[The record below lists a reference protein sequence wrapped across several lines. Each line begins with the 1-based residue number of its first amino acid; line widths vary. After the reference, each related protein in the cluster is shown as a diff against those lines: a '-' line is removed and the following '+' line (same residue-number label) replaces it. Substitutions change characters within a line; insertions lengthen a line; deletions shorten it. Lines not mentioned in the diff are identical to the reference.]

1 MSSEGSSRLRQ
12 FGLYKTIDS
21 QTAEFLKLSRK
32 RQIRRGCACAAVST
46 AITVTVVVVILLI
59 YEYGIAVES
68 SLVQNIYSY
77 GNLSLNGSAD
87 SPVADRLDRSYF
99 GFDQDYYE
107 RMPLLV
113 NAMQENHYID
123 PFVDPVPTK
132 RARLLR
138 NKTKTLKTTSIRRT
152 SPRPFIFELRSPTPT
167 PFSRTFGS
175 KSWVESYRNAQ
186 RLENLQQV
194 IQYLEKTINAKFG
207 DLYELPSSSSTHI
220 AFSGVYVKP
229 SAETSKEE
237 KPTTPTLDLLLQSSN
252 KVETRNHVS
261 DPLFSFK
268 PDSPGDVNLLADG
281 FLRFVPTPTLD
292 KPTTPMFRPISNRK
306 KLDNDDKNVVD
317 AQASEIKNIETST
330 VDKPNSFKVMLNYV
344 PTKTTIDYSSSD
356 GTSSAINKVYF
367 TTSRPVRF
375 QFKKKSN
382 GPVRRMYMPRSL
394 KRPIINRTK
403 APPPQDILRKSSSNK
418 EATMIVHVNLYP
430 QRTVVKEVSNVTE
443 NKQEYTT
450 TPVTTTTQVDTGRPL
465 TQAPELSYPQVED
478 HHVGSSGVIPVEY
491 GTVPPPPPPPVTPFI
506 PTFENTVSSTS
517 EIYSWPTHP
526 PDVVKFSPEDAKVPD
541 HYQRLR
547 EMESG
552 SYTTEA
558 NSRAFNLH
566 DVHFKDHY
574 DQSKQVDAGNGP
586 IGYNNRDFNSE
597 ETEILNHY
605 GRFGEREI
613 GNSFPVNVDSRPM
626 NTGYTKYIDS
636 HRRFRDMHF
645 STSAPTGTN
654 RRNYRDN
661 IDIQENVEPSTLVV
675 KLKNEVKLQTTTTQE
690 TITEVEEDSDETTT
704 VKTYVPQI
712 NGHYRS
718 VNQNSRMINDWFDKD
733 DENDRKKRL
742 ETRVTGLKKPT
753 YVEIKR
759 NNTNIHNN
767 DESIEDE
774 NDE

>member
-12 FGLYKTIDS
+12 FGLYKTIDT

-123 PFVDPVPTK
+123 PFLETAPTK

-138 NKTKTLKTTSIRRT
+138 NKTKTAKPTSIRRT

-207 DLYELPSSSSTHI
+207 DLYELPSSSSSTHI

-229 SAETSKEE
+229 SSDTSKEV

-281 FLRFVPTPTLD
+281 FLRFAPSPTLD

-306 KLDNDDKNVVD
+306 KQDNEEKNVVD

-375 QFKKKSN
+375 QFKRKSN

-403 APPPQDILRKSSSNK
+403 ASPPKDILRKSSANK

-430 QRTVVKEVSNVTE
+430 QKTVVKEVVNVTE

-450 TPVTTTTQVDTGRPL
+450 TPATTTTPVTTTTEVNTGRPL
-465 TQAPELSYPQVED
+465 TQAPELSFTQVED
-478 HHVGSSGVIPVEY
+478 HHVGSSGVIPVEHR
-491 GTVPPPPPPPVTPFI
+491 TVPPPPLPPVSFI
-506 PTFENTVSSTS
+506 PTFETTVSSTS
-517 EIYSWPTHP
+517 EIYSWPTNP
-526 PDVVKFSPEDAKVPD
+526 PEVVKFSPEDAKVPD
-541 HYQRLR
+541 YYHRSR
-547 EMESG
+547 EMESR
-552 SYTTEA
+552 SYTTEV
-558 NSRAFNLH
+558 NSRTFNLH
-566 DVHFKDHY
+566 DVKFQDHY
-574 DQSKQVDAGNGP
+574 DQLKQAEGDSKP
-586 IGYNNRDFNSE
+586 IGYNSRDYNSE
-597 ETEILNHY
+597 ESEIINNY
-605 GRFGEREI
+605 GRFGEKEM
-613 GNSFPVNVDSRPM
+613 GGYAVNVDSRPI
-626 NTGYTKYIDS
+626 NPEYTRYIDA
-636 HRRFRDMHF
+636 HRFRDMD
-645 STSAPTGTN
+645 STTEAN
-654 RRNYRDN
+654 RRNFRDSLQ
-661 IDIQENVEPSTLVV
+661 IQETVEPSTLVV
-675 KLKNEVKLQTTTTQE
+675 KLKNEVKLKTTTTEE
-690 TITEVEEDSDETTT
+690 TISEVEDSEEATT
-704 VKTYVPQI
+704 VQTYVPQI

-718 VNQNSRMINDWFDKD
+718 VNQNSRMINDWFDKE
-733 DENDRKKRL
+733 DENDRKKKL

-759 NNTNIHNN
+759 NNTNINN
-767 DESIEDE
+767 DDDDDESEE
-774 NDE
+774 

>member
-32 RQIRRGCACAAVST
+32 KQIRRGCACAAVST

-77 GNLSLNGSAD
+77 GNLSSNGSED
-87 SPVADRLDRSYF
+87 SPVAYRLDRSYF

-123 PFVDPVPTK
+123 PFVEISVPTK

-138 NKTKTLKTTSIRRT
+138 NKTKTTKTTSIRRT

-175 KSWVESYRNAQ
+175 KNWVESYRNAQ

-252 KVETRNHVS
+252 KVETKNHVS

-281 FLRFVPTPTLD
+281 FFRFAPTPTLD
-292 KPTTPMFRPISNRK
+292 KPVIPMFRPISNRK
-306 KLDNDDKNVVD
+306 KQDNDDKNVVD

-375 QFKKKSN
+375 QFKRKSN
-382 GPVRRMYMPRSL
+382 GVRRMYMPRSL
-394 KRPIINRTK
+394 KRPIFNRTK
-403 APPPQDILRKSSSNK
+403 PPPQDILRKSSSNE

-430 QRTVVKEVSNVTE
+430 QRTVVKEVVNVTE

-450 TPVTTTTQVDTGRPL
+450 TPVATTTQVNTVRPL
-465 TQAPELSYPQVED
+465 TQAPEISIPQVED
-478 HHVGSSGVIPVEY
+478 HHVGSSGVIPVEHR
-491 GTVPPPPPPPVTPFI
+491 TVPPSPPPPVTPVI
-506 PTFENTVSSTS
+506 PTFETTVSSTS
-517 EIYSWPTHP
+517 EIYSWPTNP

-558 NSRAFNLH
+558 NNREFNLH
-566 DVHFKDHY
+566 DLKFKDYY
-574 DQSKQVDAGNGP
+574 DQLKQIEAGNGP

-605 GRFGEREI
+605 GRFGEKEI
-613 GNSFPVNVDSRPM
+613 GKSYPVNVDSRPI
-626 NTGYTKYIDS
+626 NTEYTKYIDS
-636 HRRFRDMHF
+636 HRRFLDMDF
-645 STSAPTGTN
+645 STSTLTGTN
-654 RRNYRDN
+654 RRNYRDSLE
-661 IDIQENVEPSTLVV
+661 IQETVEPSTLVV
-675 KLKNEVKLQTTTTQE
+675 KLKNEVKLTTTTTQE
-690 TITEVEEDSDETTT
+690 TILEVEEDSDETTT
-704 VKTYVPQI
+704 VQTYVPQI

-718 VNQNSRMINDWFDKD
+718 VNQNSRIINDWFDKE
-733 DENDRKKRL
+733 DENERKKRL

-759 NNTNIHNN
+759 NNTNINNENN
-767 DESIEDE
+767 DDE

>member
-21 QTAEFLKLSRK
+21 HTAEFLKLSRK

-68 SLVQNIYSY
+68 SIVQNIYSY
-77 GNLSLNGSAD
+77 GNLSLNGSSD
-87 SPVADRLDRSYF
+87 LPVADRLDRSYF

-123 PFVDPVPTK
+123 PFVEISVPTK

-138 NKTKTLKTTSIRRT
+138 NKTKTTKTTSIRRT

-167 PFSRTFGS
+167 PFSRNFGS

-194 IQYLEKTINAKFG
+194 IQYLERTINAKFG
-207 DLYELPSSSSTHI
+207 DLHELPSNPSTHI

-237 KPTTPTLDLLLQSSN
+237 KPTTSTLDLLSQSS
-252 KVETRNHVS
+252 KAETRNHVS

-281 FLRFVPTPTLD
+281 FLRFAPTPTLD
-292 KPTTPMFRPISNRK
+292 KPTTPMFRPIRK
-306 KLDNDDKNVVD
+306 KQDNDDKNVVD

-344 PTKTTIDYSSSD
+344 PTKTTIDYSPSD

-375 QFKKKSN
+375 QFKRKSN

-394 KRPIINRTK
+394 KRPILNKTK
-403 APPPQDILRKSSSNK
+403 PPPQDILRKSSPNK

-430 QRTVVKEVSNVTE
+430 QRTVVKEVGNVTE

-450 TPVTTTTQVDTGRPL
+450 TPVTTTTQVNTGRPL
-465 TQAPELSYPQVED
+465 TQAPELSFPQVED
-478 HHVGSSGVIPVEY
+478 HHVGSSGIIPVEY
-491 GTVPPPPPPPVTPFI
+491 GTVPPSPPPPVTPFI
-506 PTFENTVSSTS
+506 PTFETTVSSTS

-526 PDVVKFSPEDAKVPD
+526 PDVVKFSAEDAKVPD
-541 HYQRLR
+541 HYQRLK

-552 SYTTEA
+552 SYTTEV
-558 NSRAFNLH
+558 NSRTLNLH
-566 DVHFKDHY
+566 DVKFKDHY
-574 DQSKQVDAGNGP
+574 DQLKQVEAGNGP
-586 IGYNNRDFNSE
+586 NGYNNRDFNSE
-597 ETEILNHY
+597 EREILNHY
-605 GRFGEREI
+605 GRFGEKEI
-613 GNSFPVNVDSRPM
+613 GNSYPVNIDSRPI
-626 NTGYTKYIDS
+626 NTEYTKYIDA
-636 HRRFRDMHF
+636 HRRFRDMDF
-645 STSAPTGTN
+645 STSTPTGMN
-654 RRNYRDN
+654 RRNYGDS
-661 IDIQENVEPSTLVV
+661 IEIQENVEPSTLVV
-675 KLKNEVKLQTTTTQE
+675 KLKNEIKLTTTTTQE
-690 TITEVEEDSDETTT
+690 TISEVEDSDETTT
-704 VKTYVPQI
+704 VQTYVPQI

-733 DENDRKKRL
+733 YENDRKKRL
-742 ETRVTGLKKPT
+742 EMTVTGLKKPT

-767 DESIEDE
+767 ENKDE
-774 NDE
+774 N